1 MNLLDLF
8 EKSSN
13 DSFNVDAYH
22 GTHNTFKRFDPNL
35 SGDIGIHFGS
45 KGAANHVVT
54 PIFKRP
60 DEDPYKQ
67 GANIIPVKLKL
78 KNPLRVKDMFS
89 TLRTT
94 YMNRAKQWV
103 LVDPGYQGGFRPNQ
117 EEHDEI
123 FDAAKSADKIRYKAG
138 REWGA
143 LDSRKDKEQ
152 ALLKQADKR
161 FWAAIQASVE
171 RQGYDGLVY
180 SNKIEGKG
188 EDSYVVFSPKNVKFK
203 FS

>member
-1 MNLLDLF
+1 MKLIDLF
-8 EKSSN
+8 EKTKK
-13 DSFNVDAYH
+13 DDFNVDAYH
-22 GTHNTFKRFDPNL
+22 GTNKAFKKFDPNFT
-35 SGDIGIHFGS
+35 GDIGIHFGS
-45 KGAANHVVT
+45 VGVATDVAKGYFQKMGEYQ
-54 PIFKRP
+54 P
-60 DEDPYKQ
+60 
-67 GANIIPVKLKL
+67 GANIIPVKLRL
-78 KNPLRVKDMFS
+78 KNPLRVRDMFS
-89 TLRTT
+89 TLKTT

-103 LVDPGYQGGFRPNQ
+103 LNTHGFRPNQ

-123 FDAAKSADKIRYKAG
+123 FDASKSADKIRYKAC

-161 FWAAIQASVE
+161 FWTAIQTSVE

-188 EDSYVVFSPKNVKFK
+188 EDSYVVFNPKNVKFK